1 MSEKKY
7 PLNFSQLGVYFEC
20 AEHPDSTKYNTPF
33 YVKLPKNID
42 LSRLKEAVKKT
53 ADAHPSFSTVVKN
66 DNGMPYLTTEEIK
79 FDIPEKEIN
88 ELNAEFED
96 FIKPFDM
103 EKAPLFRFEICRC
116 KNDIY
121 FLFDGHHIV
130 FDGTSIKLMFEQI
143 GSVYDGGEIWHEKV
157 TLCEYNEKEKNI
169 RETPEY
175 KEALDYFKEKFA
187 DAECDSAPQSDYIL
201 RDKLTGSED
210 MCRYSDKFFKAD
222 KVTAF
227 VGKVG
232 ITENTLFMTAFAYT
246 LAALGGTSETTFCTA
261 SAGRYKKDLDLTTG
275 MFVRTMPV
283 RFSFDENADISEFL
297 TDTQKNFHASLK
309 YDCISF
315 GDLVSECGINNNV
328 SFIYQ
333 SKMFDG
339 FSIGGH
345 KADIIHFPVK
355 DCASSLQVMVFR
367 CGDRYRILVRYMRSQ
382 YTADFAEYFIRLYF
396 RIVLGMMKKK
406 KFSEIQFVSSETKAL
421 IDDLNKTECDWN
433 EGNTVISLFRKQAE
447 KTPENICLVYKEKR
461 FTYRQVNDIT
471 DRLAAYLVK
480 NGIGREKVAGILIP
494 RCEFMLICALGVL
507 KAGGAYMPLDPT
519 YPPERLNLMMED
531 SGAILLITMPELSNV
546 IGSSFT
552 GMRMMTDEIEKLPA
566 SDIEFPVPSPDDLS
580 VLLYTSGSTGRPKGV
595 MYTHSNL
602 LVSSEYFRTHF
613 EIDETSNVSCYASY
627 GFDACTMDMF
637 PTVTAGA
644 ALHIIPEEM
653 RLELLS
659 LRKYFNDNNITQ
671 SILTTQVCRQFAI
684 LGGVKSLKHLS
695 AGGEKLTPLEAPT
708 DFVMHNLYGPTE
720 GSCVTSG
727 FAIDR
732 FYTDIPIGK
741 AVDNLKLYVVDKYGR
756 LLPPYAVG
764 ELWITGPHVARGYLN
779 LPEKTKEV
787 FGDNPFLDDKS
798 YSRSYHTGDIVR
810 MFPDGN
816 LQFIGRRD
824 AQVKIRGF
832 RVELTEI
839 EEVIRRFPDIED
851 ATVAA
856 FDEPSGGKYAV
867 AYIVSNK
874 TISTDEL
881 SDFIRSEKPPYM
893 VPAVIMQID
902 SIPLT
907 QNKKVNRRALPVPQR
922 KAEEI
927 VLPENDIQ
935 KKIYNIAAECIGHTE
950 FGIDT
955 ELYSA
960 GLTSIGSLKLNT
972 ALSESF
978 GKNVRISDIKQNNTV
993 RLLEKF
999 LAVKENKEEYT
1010 VQEDYPLT
1018 QTQLGIFVECMS
1030 KPDTTVYN
1038 MPMLFKLGKGVK
1050 PSLLAEA
1057 VKSAINAHPY
1067 LKTTLFTD
1075 ENGDIRAKRMDSE
1088 SPVVDMMY
1096 CTKLPEQEKMVK
1108 PFRMLGSRLYNAI
1121 IFNTSESCYLFL
1133 DISHIISD
1141 GVSVRII
1148 LDSIS
1153 RAYAGETPEIEKFS
1167 GFEAALEEQHIRKS
1181 DIYTQAK
1188 DYYNSLL
1195 SGCDTECMPARS
1207 AFGEQSGTGTFI
1219 LGSELVSD
1227 DIEEFCEKN
1236 RITPNSFFNGVFG
1249 CVLGKFIAKDE
1260 FVYTTLYNGRNDSR
1274 LADTVSMLV
1283 RTIPVAIKLDNNGN
1297 ISDYLKNIQS
1307 QLAESMAN
1315 DAYSFAEIAD
1325 TYHVKSDIMF
1335 IYQGDEFEFDTVC
1348 GEKAELILFTAE
1360 TAKMPLAVNVYV
1372 KNRKIEFNAE
1382 YRQDFFSRNFIENLI
1397 YAIYS
1402 AAGEFI
1408 IRDKIGDIS
1417 MMSDFAWEQYKILN
1431 ASETD
1436 IEEIPVHRIF
1446 ERQAEKF
1453 SDKCAVI
1460 ANGST
1465 MTYKELNSASDKA
1478 ADSLIKLG
1486 VKAND
1491 IIALILDRT
1500 TDVLTAEL
1508 GILKSGGAFLPLL
1521 PSYPADRVEYCTSNA
1536 ECRFLIT
1543 TEKVK
1548 SEHGEHFGKNAP
1560 YRVLT
1565 VEQLVADGS
1574 ENYEKPEILP
1584 ENNAYCIYTS
1594 GSTGTPKGV
1603 LISHH
1608 NFTNFALSHALYN
1621 NYLSDDNCTGS
1632 ALAVSSIC
1640 FDMSIDEMYLA
1651 VCCGKTLCIATE
1663 DEIHNPPLLRKLMTD
1678 NKVQYLV
1685 CTPSFLTNLL
1695 SFTEFAPAIMGLKT
1709 VLAGAEAF
1717 PKSLVDSLRRL
1728 SPSMQILNGY
1738 GPTECTIC
1746 SSVKN
1751 ITDNRNITIGR
1762 PTGNTKMYVV
1772 DRQSHILPPYASG
1785 ELIICGD
1792 CVGKGYVKLP
1802 EKTEAAFF
1810 NLRDMP
1816 AYHSGDLVRVNENAE
1831 IEFFGRIDN
1840 QVKIRGY
1847 RVELDEIENVMKSY
1861 SGVTQSKVIV
1871 RNNGSEDYLAAFFT
1885 AEQSVD
1891 TENLTQYLKSKLT
1904 YYMVPAAIMQLDEMP
1919 LNPNGKIDKS
1929 RLPEIRKNE
1938 RKSSKRTPK
1947 KSLEE
1952 RICGIFKAVL
1962 SIDECYADDNFF
1974 ELGGTSLSASKVTMK
1989 LMSENVKAEYGDI
2002 FANPTPESLAA
2013 FIEKN
2018 SGNQTASGQ
2027 DKAEAYTGNPA
2038 LRHNIVRFADQVQ
2051 RESLGNVLL
2060 TGATGFLG
2068 VHILHELI
2076 ERNEGHIYCLIRKGN
2091 FSDVMTRLKMILMYY
2106 FDDTF
2111 DDVIDERITLINA
2124 DITDNNLDELL
2135 KDVPFD
2141 TVINS
2146 AACVKHFVA
2155 DDILERVN
2163 VGGVENLI
2171 SVCLKYNK
2179 RLVQISTVSVCG
2191 VYKSG
2196 AYDTPP
2202 KMYENDLFMLDSM
2215 ENKYII
2221 SKYHAEQKIFDA
2233 IDKGLRGKVVRVGN
2247 LMGRHSDGEFQINA
2261 DTNMFLSGIRGF
2273 AAMEMYPIS
2282 HMTDSM
2288 SFSPVDCT
2296 ARAIVLLAGTND
2308 IFTAFNADSRYGF
2321 DEMKLIDACNA
2332 CGIKIDPTDDA
2343 KYYEEY
2349 RKALGDSE
2357 LNSLLNGLAAYDRSD
2372 MHTVETDNE
2381 FTVNILYRLG
2391 FSWPLVDNSY
2401 LERVI
2406 SSLKSLGYFDTKHW
2420 SE

>member
-20 AEHPDSTKYNTPF
+20 AEHPDSTMYNTPF

-66 DNGMPYLTTEEIK
+66 DNGMPYLTTEEFK

-88 ELNAEFED
+88 ELNAELED

-116 KNDIY
+116 KNDLY

-246 LAALGGTSETTFCTA
+246 LAALGVTSEATFCTA

-275 MFVRTMPV
+275 MFLKTMPV

-406 KFSEIQFVSSETKAL
+406 KFREIQFVSSETKAL

-461 FTYRQVNDIT
+461 FTYRQINDIT

-480 NGIGREKVAGILIP
+480 NGIGREKVAGILIS

-552 GMRMMTDEIEKLPA
+552 GMRMMTDETEKLPEA
-566 SDIEFPVPSPDDLS
+566 DIELPVPSPDDLS

-602 LVSSEYFRTHF
+602 LVSSEYFRTRF

-627 GFDACTMDMF
+627 GFAACTMDMF

-824 AQVKIRGF
+824 ATVKIRGF

-851 ATVAA
+851 AA
-856 FDEPSGGKYAV
+856 
-867 AYIVSNK
+867 
-874 TISTDEL
+874 
-881 SDFIRSEKPPYM
+881 
-893 VPAVIMQID
+893 
-902 SIPLT
+902 
-907 QNKKVNRRALPVPQR
+907 
-922 KAEEI
+922 
-927 VLPENDIQ
+927 
-935 KKIYNIAAECIGHTE
+935 
-950 FGIDT
+950 
-955 ELYSA
+955 
-960 GLTSIGSLKLNT
+960 
-972 ALSESF
+972 
-978 GKNVRISDIKQNNTV
+978 
-993 RLLEKF
+993 
-999 LAVKENKEEYT
+999 

-1018 QTQLGIFVECMS
+1018 QTQLGIFMECMS

-1038 MPMLFKLGKGVK
+1038 MPMLFRLGKGVK

-1096 CTKLPEQEKMVK
+1096 CTKLPEQAKMVK
-1108 PFRMLGSRLYNAI
+1108 PFRMLGSRLYNAV
-1121 IFNTSESCYLFL
+1121 IFNTSEGCYLFL

-1153 RAYAGETPEIEKFS
+1153 RAYSGETPEIEKFS

-1348 GEKAELILFTAE
+1348 GEKAELIPFTAE

-1640 FDMSIDEMYLA
+1640 FDMSIYEMYLA

-1792 CVGKGYVKLP
+1792 CVSKGYIKLP
-1802 EKTEAAFF
+1802 DKTEAAFF
-1810 NLRDMP
+1810 NLRNMP

-1861 SGVTQSKVIV
+1861 SGITQSKVIV

-1891 TENLTQYLKSKLT
+1891 TESLTQYLKSKLT

-2027 DKAEAYTGNPA
+2027 DRAEAYTGNPA
-2038 LRHNIVRFADQVQ
+2038 LSHNIVRFADQVQ

-2091 FSDVMTRLKMILMYY
+2091 FSDVMTRLKMILIYY

-2247 LMGRHSDGEFQINA
+2247 LMGRHSNGEFQINF

-2282 HMTDSM
+2282 HMTDPM